1 MHHIHHYQLC
11 KLWCSSLSFCFGSI
25 RKCGFVAPCHL
36 VKLLHAEIC
45 QNTFFFFFLAQDST
59 AWNSSSH
66 AFFMASSTYKTCPGP
81 VQLGKLE
88 QHSLT
93 STCQYYGPRR

>member
-45 QNTFFFFFLAQDST
+45 QNTFFFFFGTRQHCLE
-59 AWNSSSH
+59 
-66 AFFMASSTYKTCPGP
+66 FFLSCIF
-81 VQLGKLE
+81 
-88 QHSLT
+88 
-93 STCQYYGPRR
+93 YG

>member
-36 VKLLHAEIC
+36 GKLLHAEIC
-45 QNTFFFFFLAQDST
+45 QNTFFFFFWHKTALLGILPLMHFLWLVAHIKHALAQYS
-59 AWNSSSH
+59 
-66 AFFMASSTYKTCPGP
+66 
-81 VQLGKLE
+81 LE
-88 QHSLT
+88 S
-93 STCQYYGPRR
+93 